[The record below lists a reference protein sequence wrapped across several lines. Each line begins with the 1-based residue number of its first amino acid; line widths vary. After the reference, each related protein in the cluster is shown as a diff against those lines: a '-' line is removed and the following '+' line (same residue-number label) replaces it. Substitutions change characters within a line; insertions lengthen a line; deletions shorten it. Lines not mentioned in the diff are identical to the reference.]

1 MSEPRA
7 SNEGLNQVVVR
18 LIQFLSSA
26 MVGVT
31 LSIAPWTALWENH
44 PLLSASLRLREILMA
59 PWLRGAVTGLGLVN
73 IGAALLDLYY
83 LVFRRRDA

>member
-1 MSEPRA
+1 MSESGA
-7 SNEGLNQVVVR
+7 SNESLNQVVVR

-31 LSIAPWTALWENH
+31 LSIAPWTTLWENH